1 MQFAWGCRRCGFA
14 LAGWNGRKK
23 EANPAKMIT
32 GAGTLSV
39 SVLRRNDL
47 SGESH
52 SLNLSV
58 VRLVTLGFSKDPGQ
72 QQPYWTSP
80 VSFACLKKSGFASTP
95 HVLRSFGRQQ
105 FPASTS
111 RLRLPSIGN
120 APSPFHEQSK
130 LSQQASQEQKEK
142 MKKPEDFSVD
152 DVCVLFVSLE
162 LGHLAPKI
170 RENVVDGPL
179 LLSLTEADFVNDLG
193 LSGLQTK
200 RVLRGIELAKQL
212 SANGGGGEEL
222 AEARDK
228 IHRLEKENRELKDEV
243 MNLRAALQPEP
254 APKQP
259 SQQQQQQQYYQQ
271 KEQQQ
276 QQQKHHS
283 AGAPVVREA
292 AKGTAKGAI
301 LGAVAGAVAGTY
313 WFVCGAAPFG
323 RRNVP
328 RSI

>member
-1 MQFAWGCRRCGFA
+1 
-14 LAGWNGRKK
+14 
-23 EANPAKMIT
+23 
-32 GAGTLSV
+32 
-39 SVLRRNDL
+39 
-47 SGESH
+47 
-52 SLNLSV
+52 
-58 VRLVTLGFSKDPGQ
+58 
-72 QQPYWTSP
+72 
-80 VSFACLKKSGFASTP
+80 
-95 HVLRSFGRQQ
+95 
-105 FPASTS
+105 
-111 RLRLPSIGN
+111 
-120 APSPFHEQSK
+120 
-130 LSQQASQEQKEK
+130 

-212 SANGGGGEEL
+212 SASGGSGGEEL

-276 QQQKHHS
+276 QQQQKHHS

-313 WFVCGAAPFG
+313 
-323 RRNVP
+323 
-328 RSI
+328 